1 MIAGG
6 FLDSNVLLLGGSGT
20 LGSKIIKSK
29 VFNNL
34 KYPLKKKLNI
44 LNQKKIF
51 NYLNY
56 HKIDIVLHCAAL
68 ARVRECESNKKK
80 AKKINVDG
88 TNNIVRSILK
98 IKKIKKKDIKLIFI
112 STDAV
117 YSHLGGN
124 HKENDTL
131 KPYNFYGVTKLK
143 GEKIVKKLKN
153 FIIIRTRFF
162 DKNKIK
168 FNRSAVNIYTS
179 ALEVE
184 KLVEFISK
192 LVKKKFKGI
201 INVGGKK
208 ISDFKKYSKY
218 KKNIKPCDK
227 EEILKN
233 LNFKIAIDASMNIEK
248 LKHFL

>member
-1 MIAGG
+1 M
-6 FLDSNVLLLGGSGT
+6 
-20 LGSKIIKSK
+20 
-29 VFNNL
+29 
-34 KYPLKKKLNI
+34 
-44 LNQKKIF
+44 
-51 NYLNY
+51 
-56 HKIDIVLHCAAL
+56 
-68 ARVRECESNKKK
+68 
-80 AKKINVDG
+80 
-88 TNNIVRSILK
+88 
-98 IKKIKKKDIKLIFI
+98 
-112 STDAV
+112 
-117 YSHLGGN
+117 
-124 HKENDTL
+124 
-131 KPYNFYGVTKLK
+131 
-143 GEKIVKKLKN
+143 VKKLKN